1 MFVTSTIRRSTLLPL
16 CTPHFYF
23 VADSWN
29 RVFVLFFYCSVTIPT
44 VAIVDH
50 ELPDARETIAHI
62 IHAATRNIL
71 GFRIC
76 SP

>member
-44 VAIVDH
+44 VAIVFLEAVVQWGIIMSKAMSESH
-50 ELPDARETIAHI
+50 ELLR
-62 IHAATRNIL
+62 L
-71 GFRIC
+71 
-76 SP
+76 